1 MFHYEKAWQDVMA
14 RIENAARAAGRPGDS
29 VRLLAVSKT
38 FPPAAIRAVRA
49 LGQRAFGE
57 NYVQE
62 ALPKMDALADAPDVE
77 WHLIGPLQSNKTK
90 VAAERF
96 AWVQTIDRAK
106 IAERLSAARPAD
118 FPPLNVCIQVNI
130 SGEASKSGVP
140 PDDAVALARAVAS
153 MPRLKLRGLMGI
165 AEATPV
171 AAARRAQ
178 FRILRALFDACR
190 AADLPLDTLSM
201 GMSADVEEAIAE
213 GATLVRIGSALFGE
227 RETSR
232 AVSSA

>member
-1 MFHYEKAWQDVMA
+1 
-14 RIENAARAAGRPGDS
+14 
-29 VRLLAVSKT
+29 
-38 FPPAAIRAVRA
+38 
-49 LGQRAFGE
+49 
-57 NYVQE
+57 
-62 ALPKMDALADAPDVE
+62 MDALADAPDVE

-106 IAERLSAARPAD
+106 IAERLSAVRPAD
-118 FPPLNVCIQVNI
+118 LPPLNVCIQVNI
-130 SGEASKSGVP
+130 SGEASKNGVA